1 MDVNTVIDLT
11 WLESATLADLKSAM
25 RNPSQLAAVNALL
38 QTPEGKAIASDML
51 NDPDYVPKPRG
62 AAPTPEEAAQIAADL
77 AIANQ
82 QEAEAAAAAAKLAEV
97 VQPKVEEVVPST
109 PVEEKKK
116 IVVDYQVTAEDGT
129 PLGRPTHIEGWSYDE
144 VIEKLKAAHVNAVR
158 YAERVKKNKV
168 TSIEARTQQK
178 QAEEQ
183 VQKSEQEASVA
194 VEEAAKEKDPIKL
207 KNAIS
212 KVSKA
217 DRDAEIA
224 RETAKAQGAVI
235 GNAWMADHKE
245 DFQPCEANAKIIG
258 DWLAT
263 NQLELSYENLELAF
277 VANET
282 RLAKPVPQA
291 PVVETPAA
299 AVANPPANASAV
311 PAVATPSITA
321 PPTASAEP
329 VLPPATQTSQPAVA
343 ASESTSAAA
352 PNAQPAARRPGVN
365 GSLPPGTMSAQ
376 RPVAQQQPQT
386 TRADLLK
393 EMKKMSSD
401 ELRKKLKNTEYVSK
415 LRAAGIP
422 VASNV

>member
-62 AAPTPEEAAQIAADL
+62 TAPTAEEASQIAADL

-82 QEAEAAAAAAKLAEV
+82 QEAEAATALVESAKS
-97 VQPKVEEVVPST
+97 KVEEVVQPIA
-109 PVEEKKK
+109 VEEKKK
-116 IVVDYQVTAEDGT
+116 IVIDYQVTAEDGT
-129 PLGRPTHIEGWSYDE
+129 PLGRPTHIEGWSNED
-144 VIEKLKAAHVNAVR
+144 VIEKLKAAHINAVR
-158 YAERVKKNKV
+158 YAERVKKNRV

-224 RETAKAQGAVI
+224 RQTARAQGKVI
-235 GNAWMADHKE
+235 VDAWIADHKE
-245 DFQPCEANAKIIG
+245 DFQPCEANSNIIG
-258 DWLAT
+258 AWLAA

-291 PVVETPAA
+291 PVVEAPATV
-299 AVANPPANASAV
+299 VANPPANASAV
-311 PAVATPSITA
+311 PAVVTPSITV
-321 PPTASAEP
+321 PPAASAEQ
-329 VLPPATQTSQPAVA
+329 VLPPATQTSQAVVA
-343 ASESTSAAA
+343 ASEPTSAAA

-365 GSLPPGTMSAQ
+365 GSLPPGTLTAV

-386 TRADLLK
+386 TTRAELLK
-393 EMKKMSSD
+393 DMKKMSSD

>member
-1 MDVNTVIDLT
+1 MDVNTVIDMN

-51 NDPDYVPKPRG
+51 NDPDYVPKPRD
-62 AAPTPEEAAQIAADL
+62 ATPTPEEAAQIAADL

-82 QEAEAAAAAAKLAEV
+82 QEAEATAAKLAEV
-97 VQPKVEEVVPST
+97 AQPKAAEVVPPA

-291 PVVETPAA
+291 PVVETPAV

-321 PPTASAEP
+321 PPAASAEP
-329 VLPPATQTSQPAVA
+329 VLPPATQPSQPVVA
-343 ASESTSAAA
+343 ASESPSAAA

-386 TRADLLK
+386 TTRAELLK
-393 EMKKMSSD
+393 DMKKMSSD